1 MTVRV
6 LVEHHHADLYESL
19 GMLFE
24 DRFGWELYRLYGMEF
39 WDEGVWNYERHMPHG
54 EAVARQDLQ
63 PISTDR
69 DMGTHFERDDD
80 VHPGRVHKMVT
91 LDQVRSQRFDI
102 VLASLTEN
110 EEGLHNLARSIGAK
124 FGIQL
129 GNEGTVNR
137 YDLIDFALFSTG
149 REHLPWK
156 PYVFYRQEFNL
167 NDFRFDYPPTEND
180 LVATW
185 VQCLPSG
192 EEDWERFK
200 TLAALTPELK
210 WRHHGHCNQDSGY
223 WRSNVKTTAEVAAQM
238 RAARIGLHFKR
249 WSDGYGHVIH
259 NLFAVG
265 KPVVA
270 TASYY
275 KGKLAEPLF
284 VDGVTSFDVQTRS
297 NAEVTD
303 IIRRLA
309 FDDDYHQR
317 ISENSAAR
325 FREIVDF
332 DREAEEIRTM
342 LDNVL
347 SDTRVAA

>member
-1 MTVRV
+1 MIRV
-6 LVEHHHADLYESL
+6 LTEMHHGDLYESL
-19 GMLFE
+19 AMLFE
-24 DRFGWELYRLYGMEF
+24 DRFGWQLYRPTGMEF
-39 WDEGVWNYERHMPHG
+39 WDQGIWNYERHMDHG
-54 EAVARQDLQ
+54 ESIARQYLQ
-63 PISTDR
+63 PLSTDR
-69 DMGTHFERDDD
+69 DMGDHFERDDD
-80 VHPGRVHKMVT
+80 SHPGRVHKLVT
-91 LDQVRSQRFDI
+91 LEQVRSQRFDI
-102 VLASLTEN
+102 VLATLAEN
-110 EEGLHNLARSIGAK
+110 EQGLHDLARSIGAR
-124 FGIQL
+124 FGLQL
-129 GNEGTVNR
+129 GNEGTINR
-137 YDLIDFALFSTG
+137 YDLMDFAMFSTT

-156 PYVFYRQEFNL
+156 PYVTYHQEFSL
-167 NDFRFDYPPTEND
+167 TDFRFEYPPTDND

-200 TLAALTPELK
+200 TLATMTPELR

-223 WRSNVKTTAEVAAQM
+223 WRSNVKTSAEVAAQM

-275 KGKLAEPLF
+275 RGKLAEPLF

-297 NAEVTD
+297 NHEVVE

-309 FDDDYHQR
+309 TDDDYHRQ
-317 ISENSAAR
+317 ISEASAAR
-325 FREIVDF
+325 FREVVDF
-332 DREAEEIRTM
+332 DADAAAIRTM

-347 SDTRVAA
+347 SDALVPA